1 MYNVPLVFQSC
12 ILIDKYNRNDMY
24 NTDNLF
30 NFCFVYQLHFNRM
43 KQIIDVYDFD
53 DTI

>member
-1 MYNVPLVFQSC
+1 MH
-12 ILIDKYNRNDMY
+12 

-53 DTI
+53 FADTIWN

>member
-1 MYNVPLVFQSC
+1 
-12 ILIDKYNRNDMY
+12 MY

-30 NFCFVYQLHFNRM
+30 NFCFVYHLHFNRM